1 VETGPD
7 ERWMELINW
16 YVEKL
21 MINKAGA
28 WTKIWAR
35 LHQGQYGS
43 HTVFTLITEIT
54 NPSTHFGKS
63 GSCLFVLITL
73 HAL

>member
-1 VETGPD
+1 
-7 ERWMELINW
+7 
-16 YVEKL
+16 
-21 MINKAGA
+21 MINKA
-28 WTKIWAR
+28 KIWAR

-43 HTVFTLITEIT
+43 HAWRTVFTLITEIT